1 MRTDLDH
8 LPAAKSRDRQ
18 RGRQVPLERPE
29 GGADACRKRLFA
41 EQHRELTS
49 NRASFM
55 MSHFPSKTLAAGR

>member
-18 RGRQVPLERPE
+18 GMMQVLFGRFE
-29 GGADACRKRLFA
+29 GGASACRIRLFA

-49 NRASFM
+49 NKASFM
-55 MSHFPSKTLAAGR
+55 LLHYPSKILAAGR